1 MRGGEFRKF
10 VAGQEISIG
19 NPTTMDVIIVKMAHN
34 ASRSYY
40 DQAFEV
46 GKKVSPV
53 CWSNDST
60 SPDPEVLTPQAKFC
74 HACPNSVKGSGF

>member
-1 MRGGEFRKF
+1 M
-10 VAGQEISIG
+10 Q
-19 NPTTMDVIIVKMAHN
+19 
-34 ASRSYY
+34 SRSYY

-46 GKKVSPV
+46 GKKVSPK

-74 HACPNSVKGSGF
+74 HACPNSVKGSG